1 MVGESVEHHR
11 GELAHVTG
19 HDQVLGPG
27 FLHEGSDAGVSRFAI
42 LVAGAIEHR
51 HGNAD
56 RARPLNAVGIGAR
69 GQHMHDFHG
78 QAIRDLV
85 DDGLQVRS
93 AAGEQ
98 HADLQ
103 LLH

>member
-1 MVGESVEHHR
+1 MGPLERGQQRRMQVQHMVGESVEHHR

-27 FLHEGSDAGVSRFAI
+27 FLHDGSDAGVSRFAI

-51 HGNAD
+51 HGNAG

-69 GQHMHDFHG
+69 
-78 QAIRDLV
+78 
-85 DDGLQVRS
+85 
-93 AAGEQ
+93 
-98 HADLQ
+98 
-103 LLH
+103 